1 MTLHGRF
8 NPLTATADTKSGRQS
23 VRIGICTPSAC
34 TADDL
39 NVLVSRGS
47 FLKVAK
53 IFSAV
58 SNTKALLKTE
68 NTGLNKSLLFLSGLK
83 VFCAYWVLLDH
94 EYIAL
99 QAEFLHSPFELMRL
113 SSKPWFQFI
122 TNGVLSVS
130 TFFFMSGFALSFS
143 MAGSNATIRSFAVA
157 IARRYIRLTFP
168 VMVVVLMAFLLPL
181 IADGPA
187 DSELL
192 PQQLS
197 GCYTNWWT
205 LLFHVNDFLPQKQMC
220 LTHLWY
226 VAADMQIFA
235 AVTLPLAVLLNWN
248 NKAGFAL
255 AFTICA
261 AFGSLAA
268 AQTYIWHLFH
278 GITFGNSDVRRF
290 SNTLEYIHFKPFVH
304 IPTYVCGTVSG
315 FLSNRVKGRPLRQTT
330 QALCWFLSACLLCS
344 VMFVTIPWNDGRF
357 PADSV
362 TALYGGFHRLVWA
375 LGLSWPFIAC
385 ANGKAS
391 FLYKFLAWKA
401 FLPLSRLTYGIY
413 LTHLL
418 FHLLRMANTKTP
430 INVDEFLQLRN
441 SIGTF
446 GLSVAL
452 AYVLYI
458 ICDGPT
464 QQIERLLFRK
474 TVTSRASTSPPGNET
489 AAKPCS
495 EVVSNGT
502 A

>member
-1 MTLHGRF
+1 MVLV
-8 NPLTATADTKSGRQS
+8 ATAIEKWSTDHDCLSGPLLRT
-23 VRIGICTPSAC
+23 VI
-34 TADDL
+34 
-39 NVLVSRGS
+39 
-47 FLKVAK
+47 
-53 IFSAV
+53 IFSAI
-58 SNTKALLKTE
+58 SNTRTLLKTE
-68 NTGLNKSLLFLSGLK
+68 NTGLNQSLLFLSGLK

-122 TNGVLSVS
+122 TNGVLSVA
-130 TFFFMSGFALSFS
+130 TFFYMSGFALSFS
-143 MAGSNATIRSFAVA
+143 MAGSLPCIRSFAVA
-157 IARRYIRLTFP
+157 IARRYIRLTCP
-168 VMVVVLMAFLLPL
+168 VMVVVLMAFLVPL

-197 GCYTNWWT
+197 GCYTNWWA
-205 LLFHVNDFLPQKQMC
+205 LLVHVNDFMPRDQMC

-226 VAADMQIFA
+226 VAADMQIFV
-235 AVTLPLAVLLNWN
+235 AVALPLAVLLNRN
-248 NKAGFAL
+248 KKAGFAV
-255 AFTICA
+255 AFVTCA
-261 AFGSLAA
+261 AFASLAA
-268 AQTYIWHLFH
+268 AQTYLWQLFH

-304 IPTYVCGTVSG
+304 IPTYVCGTVCG
-315 FLSNRVKGRPLRQTT
+315 FLANRLKGKLLHKRTE
-330 QALCWFLSACLLCS
+330 ALLWLLSACLLCA
-344 VMFVTIPWNDGRF
+344 VMFVTIPWNGGRF

-362 TALYGGFHRLVWA
+362 IALYGGFHRLVWA

-385 ANGKAS
+385 ATGKGS
-391 FLYKFLAWKA
+391 VLYKFLAWKA
-401 FLPLSRLTYGIY
+401 FLLLSRLTYGIY

-418 FHLLRMANTKTP
+418 FNLLRMANTKTP

-464 QQIERLLFRK
+464 QQIERCLFRK
-474 TVTSRASTSPPGNET
+474 TATSRPKVSPQENET
-489 AAKPCS
+489 ATIPS
-495 EVVSNGT
+495 SDVVSNGT